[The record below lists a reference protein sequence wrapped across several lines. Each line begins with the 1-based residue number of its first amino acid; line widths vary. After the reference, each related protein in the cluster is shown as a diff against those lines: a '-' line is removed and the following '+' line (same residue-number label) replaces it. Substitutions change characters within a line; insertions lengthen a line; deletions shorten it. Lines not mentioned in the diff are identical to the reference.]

1 MPSVGRT
8 YASTLTHWPVLYFWR
23 DSIIIHHP
31 GHLEVGQIACT
42 VAHLVPNSSAIQLK
56 TDELA
61 GRFIERQEEEGV
73 LIE

>member
-1 MPSVGRT
+1 MT
-8 YASTLTHWPVLYFWR
+8 QWPVLYFYR
-23 DSIIIHHP
+23 FQR
-31 GHLEVGQIACT
+31 HLGVGQIACT
-42 VAHLVPNSSAIQLK
+42 VAHLEPNSSPIQLK